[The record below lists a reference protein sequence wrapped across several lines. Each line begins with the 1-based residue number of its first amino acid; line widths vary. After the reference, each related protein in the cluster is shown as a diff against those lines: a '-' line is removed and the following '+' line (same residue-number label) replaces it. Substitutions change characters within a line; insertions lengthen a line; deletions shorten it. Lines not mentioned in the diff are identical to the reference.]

1 MLSFI
6 SSDLVVHLIVLNGC
20 LILSFIWIHHHYH
33 SIFSKLEEMTM
44 TSKYLDERQ
53 KRILKRFFPFYN
65 KLSPSLQRL
74 FEQKLLY
81 FYYMKE
87 YEGAYALQVDDRM
100 KLFVSAY
107 AAQISLGFRGFGFS
121 HIYKVKVYSQ
131 KFESAELGILVSWN
145 LDSEGTLHISWTD
158 FFIQLKKKVIL
169 PIGLQI
175 MAHAIKKDE
184 NTIKTE
190 IFSNRSLLYS
200 QPLDSETHIQGQNLF
215 KTEDF
220 QSKEDFMEAC
230 LKNYFGNP
238 VELKNSCPNLFKKL
252 DHLFYSQIKFTR

>member
-1 MLSFI
+1 
-6 SSDLVVHLIVLNGC
+6 
-20 LILSFIWIHHHYH
+20 
-33 SIFSKLEEMTM
+33 M
-44 TSKYLDERQ
+44 TSKYLNERH

-65 KLSPSLQRL
+65 KLSPCLQRL

-81 FYYMKE
+81 FYKMKE
-87 YEGAYALQVDDRM
+87 YEGANGLQVDDRM

-107 AAQISLGFRGFGFS
+107 AAQISLGFRGYGFS

-131 KFESAELGILVSWN
+131 KFQSMVSGEWIAWELDG
-145 LDSEGTLHISWTD
+145 EGTLHISWTD

-184 NTIKTE
+184 NAIKNE
-190 IFSNRSLLYS
+190 IFSNRALLYS
-200 QPLDSETHIQGQNLF
+200 QPSDSESHIPGQNLF

-220 QSKEDFMEAC
+220 QTKEDFMEAC

-238 VELKNSCPNLFKKL
+238 VELKNTCPNLFRKL
-252 DHLFYSQIKFTR
+252 DYLFYSQIKFTR